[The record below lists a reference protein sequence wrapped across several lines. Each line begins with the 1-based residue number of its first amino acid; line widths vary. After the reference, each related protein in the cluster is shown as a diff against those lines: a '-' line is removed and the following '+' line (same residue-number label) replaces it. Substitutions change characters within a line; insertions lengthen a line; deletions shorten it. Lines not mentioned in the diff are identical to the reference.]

1 MPLACYFQSTE
12 YNGDHTK
19 REQNPGEIDR
29 KEDRVK
35 TDVGD
40 DDSAIWD
47 QLPSTEQRSLNE
59 RVQLPGCG
67 YYRPLVMM

>member
-40 DDSAIWD
+40 DDSAI
-47 QLPSTEQRSLNE
+47 
-59 RVQLPGCG
+59 
-67 YYRPLVMM
+67 